1 MKSSRKDIVIGFIL
15 IIALV
20 GGIFFYKNLKTP
32 KVLPTSTPLTI
43 KSKIEGLFNYVIPDD
58 LDSIELKDVT
68 GGIYRGIAAR
78 KFEKRIFT
86 ITVLADLPDLS
97 SNEFYEFYVKDNG
110 QGISKKDHAKIFK
123 LFETTDN
130 KSTGESSTGVGL
142 NLLKMLVEEQGGKI
156 RVESSPDLGST
167 FFFEWRK

>member
-32 KVLPTSTPLTI
+32 KVLPTSTPLT
-43 KSKIEGLFNYVIPDD
+43 
-58 LDSIELKDVT
+58 LKDVT

-97 SNEFYEFYVKDNG
+97 SNEFYEGWVFSGDKF
-110 QGISKKDHAKIFK
+110 ISIGKLRIAKGGFLVDFTSNTDYSSYNK
-123 LFETTDN
+123 VTVTKEKVNDN
-130 KSTGESSTGVGL
+130 KPESL
-142 NLLKMLVEEQGGKI
+142 ILE
-156 RVESSPDLGST
+156 GS
-167 FFFEWRK
+167 F